1 MRPWPFVLVLVC
13 CSKPQPVTPVA
24 DETKPISA
32 SSPLIGKRRF
42 VMASTHEISCSQSFE
57 RHGLYVTFDLAID
70 SAGQATLRVDGAA
83 HKSFGASE
91 ARFSPGAKV
100 HQESKP
106 IAELWS
112 GTARM
117 VGQSV
122 HVDLSKGSALWK
134 LACGLR
140 RVDAR
145 RPYTADANANANANE
160 SVEVLACTPTRH
172 VAEGDEKHIGAL
184 LFAPFPG
191 VKSSVDQRGWGGR
204 DTFDLRILRD

>member
-1 MRPWPFVLVLVC
+1 MRPWPFVLVLAC
-13 CSKPQPVTPVA
+13 CSKPQPVTPVVEEA
-24 DETKPISA
+24 TPIPA
-32 SSPLIGKRRF
+32 SSSLIGKRRF

-57 RHGLYVTFDLAID
+57 RHGVYVTFDLAID
-70 SAGQATLRVDGAA
+70 SAGQATLKVDGAT

-117 VGQSV
+117 VGTSV
-122 HVDLSKGSALWK
+122 HVDLSKGHSQWK
-134 LACGLR
+134 LACALR

-145 RPYTADANANANANE
+145 RPYTAGANANATE

-191 VKSSVDQRGWGGR
+191 VESSVDQHGWGGR

>member
-13 CSKPQPVTPVA
+13 CSKPQPVTLVA
-24 DETKPISA
+24 DEAKPIPAA
-32 SSPLIGKRRF
+32 SSLIGKRRF

-57 RHGLYVTFDLAID
+57 RHGVYVTFDLAID
-70 SAGQATLRVDGAA
+70 GAGQATLKVDGAA

-117 VGQSV
+117 VGTSV
-122 HVDLSKGSALWK
+122 HVDLNKGHSQWK
-134 LACGLR
+134 LACALR

-145 RPYTADANANANANE
+145 RAYTAGANANADANE

-191 VKSSVDQRGWGGR
+191 VESSVDQHGWGGR
-204 DTFDLRILRD
+204 DSFDVRILRD